1 MRPFPHFARSLLV
14 ISIAGAS
21 MAFAEEPVDPDK
33 EAVLKAVTVKDKVD
47 AETATGPVAGY
58 IAKRSATATKTD
70 TSLLETPQSVTV
82 VTADQIVDLGAMNVQ
97 DALNYAAGVRS
108 DAYGLD
114 SRADAARVR
123 GSEPVEYL
131 DGLRQSFNYYT
142 STIRNEPYM
151 LERIEVLRGPAA
163 MLYGQG
169 STAGVVNLVSKRPQ
183 AEARG
188 EVGVKLG
195 SHDLKQIQTD
205 VTGPLTEDGTWLY
218 RVIAL
223 VRDAD
228 TQVDHVRDDRRL
240 LAPSLTWQPSDAT
253 SLTLQLRW
261 QEDKSGSTAQF
272 LPWEGYLVR
281 NPNGRIPTSRFIGEP
296 DFDRYDTERLS
307 MGWVFEHHFNDQWA
321 LHHTARYIHNNVDYR
336 SLYADSF
343 ANAGDS
349 YIDPQRRMIGRIA
362 WITQPTVRMFA
373 TDQYVEGQFKTG
385 PLQHR
390 LIAGLDALRFRQTSK
405 SAEFSASP
413 IDVYDPVYTGFDM
426 PPLTENPKEIQQ
438 QLGAYVQ
445 DQIEFGD
452 RWIAVLGLREDRV
465 TSDLEGSKEVVKSA
479 TSARAGLLYKAAF
492 GVAPY
497 VSYSESFTPQSGF
510 NAEGDPYKPLR
521 GEQWEVGVKYQPE
534 TMPLSATLSVYDLR
548 ETNRRISEP
557 GPQFDR
563 QVGKTR
569 TKGAELEA
577 RAHLGKAVDLIANYN
592 YTNIDDELEALPENQ
607 ASVWAK
613 WNFAIA
619 GTPGF
624 SVGTGVRWFDAF
636 KDGGAPTTPSVT
648 LVDGLLAWD
657 LARWRFAVN
666 ANNLTD
672 KRYVSTCLSRGDC
685 FVGNRRNVVAS
696 ATYRW

>member
-1 MRPFPHFARSLLV
+1 MRPFPQFARSLLV

-21 MAFAEEPVDPDK
+21 MAFAEEPVDPNK

-47 AETATGPVAGY
+47 AETATGPVTGY

-240 LAPSLTWQPSDAT
+240 LAPSLTWQPNDAT
-253 SLTLQLRW
+253 SL
-261 QEDKSGSTAQF
+261 
-272 LPWEGYLVR
+272 
-281 NPNGRIPTSRFIGEP
+281 
-296 DFDRYDTERLS
+296 
-307 MGWVFEHHFNDQWA
+307 A
-321 LHHTARYIHNNVDYR
+321 L
-336 SLYADSF
+336 
-343 ANAGDS
+343 AG
-349 YIDPQRRMIGRIA
+349 
-362 WITQPTVRMFA
+362 
-373 TDQYVEGQFKTG
+373 
-385 PLQHR
+385 
-390 LIAGLDALRFRQTSK
+390 
-405 SAEFSASP
+405 
-413 IDVYDPVYTGFDM
+413 
-426 PPLTENPKEIQQ
+426 
-438 QLGAYVQ
+438 
-445 DQIEFGD
+445 
-452 RWIAVLGLREDRV
+452 
-465 TSDLEGSKEVVKSA
+465 
-479 TSARAGLLYKAAF
+479 
-492 GVAPY
+492 
-497 VSYSESFTPQSGF
+497 
-510 NAEGDPYKPLR
+510 
-521 GEQWEVGVKYQPE
+521 
-534 TMPLSATLSVYDLR
+534 
-548 ETNRRISEP
+548 
-557 GPQFDR
+557 R
-563 QVGKTR
+563 QVGLDR
-569 TKGAELEA
+569 TVPAM
-577 RAHLGKAVDLIANYN
+577 
-592 YTNIDDELEALPENQ
+592 
-607 ASVWAK
+607 
-613 WNFAIA
+613 
-619 GTPGF
+619 
-624 SVGTGVRWFDAF
+624 
-636 KDGGAPTTPSVT
+636 GG
-648 LVDGLLAWD
+648 
-657 LARWRFAVN
+657 
-666 ANNLTD
+666 
-672 KRYVSTCLSRGDC
+672 LSGPQ
-685 FVGNRRNVVAS
+685 S
-696 ATYRW
+696 